1 MQTNVTNFRKEL
13 DKVNTVTE
21 QNKEKLNA
29 IQLKIDAYFD
39 VPFYKILIEINGIT
53 KINCVS
59 NFLKSVIKKNDYDD
73 LLGDDKKYSQA
84 GKFWFD
90 TEKVNKLIVAIN
102 DSFNDQNVKAKK
114 QYDDITIIVGEI
126 NEVTTLESKIE
137 ELLNTNING

>member
-1 MQTNVTNFRKEL
+1 LLFYIKRVQTNVTNFRKEL
-13 DKVNTVTE
+13 DKVNTITE
-21 QNKEKLNA
+21 QNKVKLNA

-84 GKFWFD
+84 GNYRFD

-126 NEVTTLESKIE
+126 N
-137 ELLNTNING
+137 